1 MGDSYNLLPLHLYII
16 THLKRAGI
24 DYAKSISKTAK
35 IPIDVVE
42 NALNEMERKGIIERT
57 HGSAIKRT
65 EARFKL
71 SYEVRKHHKYYRL
84 TNDGVKLL
92 RAIKKDIGEYFEN
105 VTGFEKAFDVF
116 MFIVKAEYEHAA
128 YIAKSFSMSVEQ
140 TKNLLAELIDL
151 GLIEESKPKV
161 LKKKHRRAKPKKE
174 TRTQHK
180 YYRATR
186 LGEMLVRYLF

>member
-1 MGDSYNLLPLHLYII
+1 MEDWSKFIPLHLYILI
-16 THLKRAGI
+16 HLKRAGI
-24 DYAKSISKTAK
+24 DYAKSISKIAG
-35 IPIDVVE
+35 ISIDVIE

-84 TNDGVKLL
+84 TNNGEKLL
-92 RAIKKDIGEYFEN
+92 RTIKNDVDGYFKDI
-105 VTGFEKAFDVF
+105 TGFEKAFDVF
-116 MFIVKAEYEHAA
+116 MFVVKAKYEHAA

-140 TKNLLAELIDL
+140 TKKLLTELIDL
-151 GLIEESKPKV
+151 GLVEESKPKV

-180 YYRATR
+180 YYKATR
-186 LGEMLVRYLF
+186 FGRMLIRYLF